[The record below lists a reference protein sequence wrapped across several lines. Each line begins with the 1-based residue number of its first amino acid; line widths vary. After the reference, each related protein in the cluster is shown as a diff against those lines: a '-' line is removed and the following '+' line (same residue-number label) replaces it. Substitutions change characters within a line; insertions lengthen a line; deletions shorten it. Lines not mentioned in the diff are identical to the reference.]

1 MSKNLNNAISTAHGL
16 VDSSLMSGTFLLKTS
31 NLEAFEKS
39 ASGIFQAFRYL
50 AILGGLNEARMEYFE
65 DEKLYKNQ
73 NSWVNKMLGNKY
85 NKSKAAHFLP
95 FIAYAI
101 KSMTLDIFINL
112 KSDPWKSLKKAAN
125 LALILATFKAFA
137 VAAPFLFLGITIA
150 TFASGYKESY
160 EKGIKAKDFARG
172 QYLKA
177 FPKSAAAATT
187 GSLMAIVSLFVL
199 PIFAIGGAAALGISI
214 AGSALQTTFGTA
226 NAFYNAHKERS
237 KGSDQTA
244 ERGYSQLSHVS

>member
-1 MSKNLNNAISTAHGL
+1 MSKNLNNAIRTAHGL

-50 AILGGLNEARMEYFE
+50 AILGGLNEARMEYF
-65 DEKLYKNQ
+65 
-73 NSWVNKMLGNKY
+73 Y
-85 NKSKAAHFLP
+85 NKDKEYYNNEQWSINKINSKIIKYAAHFLP

-137 VAAPFLFLGITIA
+137 VAAPFMFLGITIA
-150 TFASGYKESY
+150 TFASGYKQRY
-160 EKGIKAKDFARG
+160 EEVKNEP
-172 QYLKA
+172 QLKA
-177 FPKSAAAATT
+177 FSKSAAAATT

-199 PIFAIGGAAALGISI
+199 PIFAIGGAAALGVSI
-214 AGSALQTTFGTA
+214 AGSTLQTTFGTA
-226 NAFYNAHKERS
+226 NAFYNAHKEKS
-237 KGSDQTA
+237 
-244 ERGYSQLSHVS
+244 RGDYQIVDGHDGVGM